1 MGLNQQW
8 MQRDLKVLWHPC
20 TQMKDHEQLPL
31 IPIKRG
37 QGVWLE
43 DFEGKHY
50 LDAVSSWW
58 VNVFGH
64 ANPRINQR
72 IKDQVDQ
79 LEHVI
84 LAGFSHQPVIEL
96 SERLVQITPEGLDRV
111 FYADNGSSCIEVA
124 LKMSF
129 HYWLNKGQPEKKRF
143 VTLSNSYHGETIAAM
158 SVGDV
163 PLFTE
168 TYKALL
174 LDTIKVPSPDC
185 YLRPEGMGWEEHS
198 RTMFAAMEQTL
209 AEHHATVAAVIVEP
223 LIQGAG
229 GMRMYHP
236 VYLKLLREACDRYG
250 VHLIHDEIAVG
261 FGRTGTMFACE
272 QAGIRPDFL
281 CLSKALTGGYLP
293 LAACLTTNEV
303 YSAFYDDYPTLR
315 AFLHSHS
322 YTGNPLACA
331 AALATLD
338 IFEQDNVIEANKA
351 LSQRMATATAHLVDH
366 PHVAE
371 VRQTGMALA
380 IEMVQDKASKTA
392 YPWQERRGLKVFEH
406 ALSRGALLRPLGSV
420 VYFLPPY
427 VITPEQIDFLAE
439 VATEG
444 IDIATRSSISVAV
457 PADFHPDFRDPGLT
471 RDEARTANT
480 FLELT
485 HETVP
490 LLHRRPPEPR
500 RPRSARSPG
509 PLHRPRAAH
518 GRRRRRATVR
528 RQRPGV
534 SRPVARSRQENRPRA
549 ARRSLRRSSRLKPAG
564 SPRPGPVPR
573 RAHGLGHPEGHRA
586 GCQCH
591 YPDRQRALRS
601 APER

>member
-1 MGLNQQW
+1 MSLNDHW
-8 MQRDLKVLWHPC
+8 MQRDLNVLWHPC

-31 IPIKRG
+31 VPIKRG
-37 QGVWLE
+37 EGVWLE
-43 DFEGKHY
+43 DFDGKRY

-96 SERLVQITPEGLDRV
+96 SERLVKLTPAGLDRV

-129 HYWLNKGQPEKKRF
+129 HYWLNVGKPAKKRF

-163 PLFTE
+163 ALFTD

-174 LDTIKVPSPDC
+174 LDTLKVPSPDC
-185 YLRPEGMGWEEHS
+185 YFRPEGVSWEEHS
-198 RTMFAAMEQTL
+198 RLMFGHMEQAL
-209 AEHHATVAAVIVEP
+209 AEHGHEVAAVIVEP

-236 VYLKLLREACDRYG
+236 IYLKLLREACDRYG
-250 VHLIHDEIAVG
+250 VHLILDEIAVG

-303 YSAFYDDYPTLR
+303 YQAFYAEYDTLR

-351 LSQRMATATAHLVDH
+351 LAARMASATAHLADH

-392 YPWQERRGLKVFEH
+392 YPWQERRGLKVFQH
-406 ALSRGALLRPLGSV
+406 ALARGALLRPLGSV

-427 VITPEQIDFLAE
+427 VISEEQIDFLAE
-439 VATEG
+439 VASEG
-444 IDIATRSSISVAV
+444 IDLATRTSVSVAQGN
-457 PADFHPDFRDPGLT
+457 PNYPGYRDPG
-471 RDEARTANT
+471 
-480 FLELT
+480 
-485 HETVP
+485 
-490 LLHRRPPEPR
+490 
-500 RPRSARSPG
+500 
-509 PLHRPRAAH
+509 
-518 GRRRRRATVR
+518 
-528 RQRPGV
+528 
-534 SRPVARSRQENRPRA
+534 
-549 ARRSLRRSSRLKPAG
+549 
-564 SPRPGPVPR
+564 
-573 RAHGLGHPEGHRA
+573 
-586 GCQCH
+586 
-591 YPDRQRALRS
+591 
-601 APER
+601 